1 MNFSRTKTAKASIM
15 LNSRQ
20 IFKVILACSLAA
32 ASLFSSQRTPTDA
45 EKTAERVL
53 QQAIIIDT
61 HADTPQMMLDEGYDL
76 AQVNSPYMVS
86 IPKMRQGH
94 LGAEFFSIWVDVTW
108 PKQDLIHRALDLID
122 AVNEQ
127 VARHSD
133 VLGMATT
140 ADEIVRLHLQGKF
153 AILMGVEGGHII
165 EDDLRVLDIYSRLG
179 VRYMTLTHTAN
190 TDWADSSGDQPKWN
204 GLTEFGKQ
212 VVERMNRL
220 GMMVDISHV
229 SDKTF
234 YDALA
239 VSKAPVIASHSSC
252 RALCNVPRNM
262 TDDMIRALAKNGGVM
277 DINFYSG
284 FLSQA
289 FADAYKKVE
298 KQLDAELAAARARYA
313 SQGKRLPYLEEE
325 KIQQS
330 VVKDLPAPSYT
341 AIADQIDHAVQV
353 GGVDHVG
360 LGSDFDGID
369 SAPVGMEDVSKLPD
383 LVRELARRGYS
394 EQDLKKI
401 LGGNLL
407 RVMRQVERVSH
418 EMQR

>member
-1 MNFSRTKTAKASIM
+1 M

-20 IFKVILACSLAA
+20 ILKVILACSLAA
-32 ASLFSSQRTPTDA
+32 ASLFSAQRPPADA
-45 EKTAERVL
+45 ERTAERVL

-61 HADTPQMMLDEGYDL
+61 HADTPQMMLDEDYDL
-76 AQVNSPYMVS
+76 AQVSSPYMVS
-86 IPKMRQGH
+86 IPKIRQGH
-94 LGAEFFSIWVDVTW
+94 LGAEFFSIWVDVNW

-122 AVNEQ
+122 VVNEQ

-165 EDDLRVLDIYSRLG
+165 EDDLHVLDIYSRLG

-190 TDWADSSGDQPKWN
+190 TGWADSSGDQPKWN

-239 VSKAPVIASHSSC
+239 DSKAPVIASHSSC

-289 FADAYKKVE
+289 YADAYKKVE
-298 KQLDAELAAARARYA
+298 KQLDAQLTAARARYA

-325 KIQQS
+325 KIQQA
-330 VVKDLPAPSYT
+330 VLKDLPAPSYT
-341 AIADQIDHAVQV
+341 AIADHIDHAVKV

-369 SAPVGMEDVSKLPD
+369 SAPTGMEDVSKLPD

-407 RVMRQVERVSH
+407 RVMRQVELVSH
-418 EMQR
+418 EMRARN